1 MTGVADKAQQRS
13 DKVGFT
19 EKIKDEFVQGTIKNK
34 TIKQIFAY
42 FGAKKSFEKDAVRA
56 SLNALE
62 KEGFLFRDGDRYTL
76 FSEANLIKG
85 VIRGHEKGFA
95 FFTPLRD
102 ETSSGAEPGD
112 LFIPPHALSGAH
124 DGDEVYARKVVS
136 DRGSS
141 DEGEVVFI
149 SKRLTKLV
157 GTYQAERT
165 YGFVIPDRK
174 GYGDDIFVT
183 FKNAHGAATGDKV
196 TVKILSFPVGKSPEG
211 EVTEI
216 LGKKYD
222 LDALEKAIIEEN
234 NIPSEFP
241 EAVTAFVRKHIG
253 ETVSFQDAENREDFR
268 GEQIITI
275 DGESAKD
282 LDDAISLKVL
292 GSGNFLLGV
301 HIADVSH
308 YVPEGSVLDKEALKR
323 GTSVYFPNFVI
334 PMLPKELSN
343 GICSLNEG
351 VDRLTLSCIMEIDGR
366 GEVVDRRITR
376 GVIKSSHRMT
386 YDAVDAILEGDEEL
400 VKQYSDI
407 LPLIENMSRLAKIL
421 IKKRDERGSVDLD
434 VKDADIYMNAR
445 GEIVI
450 TPLNRTLSHRIIEE
464 FMIIANETAAEYA
477 RFTEIPFLFRVHDS
491 PSGEKLEEFKTFLKN
506 LGINVKWSKSGAY
519 SGDFASILEKLKDSP
534 LYSIVN
540 RVMLRSMSKAK
551 YSPENIGHFGLAS
564 ECYCHFTSP
573 IRRYPD
579 IIVHRALTYLADGR
593 IGEWIDKYS
602 PIIAEIGRITSE
614 CERRADE
621 AERAAD
627 DIFKGRY
634 MKQFIGEETEGIVSG
649 VTGFGVFV
657 ELENTVEGLIKLDTL
672 PAGNYDFDKTNHTL
686 SSKKLSFKLGERVF
700 VRVAGVESMTGKIQ
714 FLFIGKP

>member
-1 MTGVADKAQQRS
+1 
-13 DKVGFT
+13 
-19 EKIKDEFVQGTIKNK
+19 
-34 TIKQIFAY
+34 
-42 FGAKKSFEKDAVRA
+42 
-56 SLNALE
+56 
-62 KEGFLFRDGDRYTL
+62 
-76 FSEANLIKG
+76 
-85 VIRGHEKGFA
+85 
-95 FFTPLRD
+95 
-102 ETSSGAEPGD
+102 
-112 LFIPPHALSGAH
+112 
-124 DGDEVYARKVVS
+124 
-136 DRGSS
+136 
-141 DEGEVVFI
+141 
-149 SKRLTKLV
+149 
-157 GTYQAERT
+157 
-165 YGFVIPDRK
+165 
-174 GYGDDIFVT
+174 
-183 FKNAHGAATGDKV
+183 
-196 TVKILSFPVGKSPEG
+196 
-211 EVTEI
+211 
-216 LGKKYD
+216 
-222 LDALEKAIIEEN
+222 
-234 NIPSEFP
+234 
-241 EAVTAFVRKHIG
+241 
-253 ETVSFQDAENREDFR
+253 
-268 GEQIITI
+268 
-275 DGESAKD
+275 
-282 LDDAISLKVL
+282 
-292 GSGNFLLGV
+292 
-301 HIADVSH
+301 
-308 YVPEGSVLDKEALKR
+308 
-323 GTSVYFPNFVI
+323 
-334 PMLPKELSN
+334 
-343 GICSLNEG
+343 
-351 VDRLTLSCIMEIDGR
+351 MEIDGR

-450 TPLNRTLSHRIIEE
+450 TPLNRTLSHKIIEE